1 MQFHYQQ
8 KDRNKKVEINLLT
21 LLRLP
26 KISNQWEE
34 YKWEPEEHSVD
45 TWLRYMQCTG
55 LQIRGRCL
63 SCKREWVFE
72 PWFLH
77 LTWLSLVNH
86 FTLNQAELVW
96 TASLTIDLKFRVSKC
111 KVPLDSYLASPLR
124 SVEQPKNHC
133 FINLNFDFDFAPVSE
148 RKGICYLRH

>member
-72 PWFLH
+72 PWLLY

-96 TASLTIDLKFRVSKC
+96 TASLTIDLKLGFQNVRCPWIPIWHHLCALWNCPKIIVSLTWIWFWLC
-111 KVPLDSYLASPLR
+111 S
-124 SVEQPKNHC
+124 C
-133 FINLNFDFDFAPVSE
+133 
-148 RKGICYLRH
+148 